1 MDFFDDEKDE
11 NYYKPI
17 DGQMRYDE
25 LLLPEEEKEEEKVDN
40 VVLDGQLDIW
50 SIKPQKEKKV
60 ETKINEKEKFEKTN
74 KEIDIDKKLEK
85 TKDEQ

>member
-60 ETKINEKEKFEKTN
+60 ETKINEKLF
-74 KEIDIDKKLEK
+74 
-85 TKDEQ
+85 Q

>member
-17 DGQMRYDE
+17 EGQMRYDE
-25 LLLPEEEKEEEKVDN
+25 LLLPEEEKEEEKEDN

-50 SIKPQKEKKV
+50 
-60 ETKINEKEKFEKTN
+60 
-74 KEIDIDKKLEK
+74 
-85 TKDEQ
+85 